1 VGSTGPRPD
10 HPDAPLRIL
19 CVCLGNI
26 CRSPAAHAIFE
37 GLLAQSKDSGAV
49 IIDSAGTSASH
60 AGEPPDA
67 RMRAAGERRGLR
79 FTSRSRAVTAADFA
93 LFDHI
98 LAMDASNLAW
108 LRNRCPKGAQ
118 PKMGLI
124 LDWHPEERFHGT
136 DVPDP
141 YYDGPAAFET
151 VLNLLEPACRAFLQQ
166 ATQAQGHEVLPLN
179 RAP

>member
-1 VGSTGPRPD
+1 MS
-10 HPDAPLRIL
+10 IL

-26 CRSPAAHAIFE
+26 CRSPAAHAIFDR
-37 GLLAQSKDSGAV
+37 LIAQSKDLGAV

-67 RMRAAGERRGLR
+67 RMRAAGELRGLR
-79 FTSRSRAVTAADFA
+79 FTSRSRAVIPADFA
-93 LFDHI
+93 RFDHI

-108 LRNRCPKGAQ
+108 LRNRCPEGAH
-118 PKMGLI
+118 PRMGLI
-124 LDWHPEERFHGT
+124 LDWHPEERFRGR

-141 YYDGPAAFET
+141 YYAGPAAFET
-151 VLNLLEPACRAFLQQ
+151 VLDLLEPACRTFLRQ
-166 ATQAQGHEVLPLN
+166 ATQAQGHEVLPLY